1 MEPVPSHALT
11 ELLLDGVGDPRSPTP
26 MDGMRG
32 TNFIAG
38 RRWLRERGLEAPY
51 LERLPGEVREVIV
64 AIDAMAWAPMTIAL
78 PHYAALDALEL
89 SYEQRLQ
96 LGADVSTQI
105 NGVVL
110 STIARL
116 AGRVGLSPLTP
127 LSRAAK
133 LFARNFR
140 GGAVAVYQI
149 TTSEA
154 RFEVK
159 GAPMATSASHRD
171 NLCGALIEG
180 SRPFAPRV
188 QVQEIVSMRSA
199 TAYAFQLRW

>member
-1 MEPVPSHALT
+1 
-11 ELLLDGVGDPRSPTP
+11 
-26 MDGMRG
+26 MDAMRG

-38 RRWLRERGLEAPY
+38 RRWLRERGLEARY
-51 LERLPGEVREVIV
+51 LELLPPDVRPTVLAVDATMWVPIDV
-64 AIDAMAWAPMTIAL
+64 AV
-78 PHYAALDALEL
+78 PHYAALDGLGL
-89 SYEQRLQ
+89 SHEQRLQ

-116 AGRVGLSPLTP
+116 AGRAGLSPLTP

-140 GGAVAVYQI
+140 GGAVAVYQ
-149 TTSEA
+149 TAPREA

-159 GAPMATSASHRD
+159 GAPMATSANHRD

-188 QVQEIVSMRSA
+188 QVQEILSMRSA
-199 TAYAFQLRW
+199 TTYAFQLRW